1 MCLFTRENMNK
12 IKIKKQELDY
22 RKIVNKY
29 EVEAFGKTLFIVT
42 WDSYDSINEDYDSG
56 EEITNMETFDLL
68 SEEQQDEVNDFIGE
82 LK

>member
-1 MCLFTRENMNK
+1 MK
-12 IKIKKQELDY
+12 IEVKKKDLDY
-22 RKIVNKY
+22 KKIVYKY
-29 EVEAFGKTLFIVT
+29 EIEAFGKTLSVVT